1 MKMLKYILIASIFT
15 MTSLVGYSAS
25 EATTTPTAT
34 EQKGLTE
41 EELYQKQQ
49 AELDKQMVEKV
60 DEIRGRLKKFV
71 REVRK
76 VSPATADLLLKEYF
90 GIKVIQYLISL
101 FILGIVFSITKY
113 VINFIFGRLLSLFE
127 KTGKYSFATLFI
139 SKIRNPISVV
149 AWVVAFYYMIAFLVK
164 DPVAIATLAR
174 LLGIIFWG
182 SACWGAMIVSDSLF
196 GSLEAKL
203 RKKSSGAT
211 ASLLGFI
218 NRVVKIAII
227 IIAILSALAHCGINV
242 NTIIASLGIGGM
254 ALAFASQDTIANFFG
269 SVSIILDRPFIVG
282 DWIKTPSVEGN
293 VEAIGFRS
301 TRVRTFNKTVVTIP
315 NSIMAK
321 ETIENFSKMPVRKVT
336 QTLGF
341 TYDSTPEQ
349 LDAVLPV
356 FRERIGEIEGVSAK
370 EGIVAEFVE
379 FGASSL
385 DVQIVYYTRQ
395 IDYAFFIATKRRV
408 NLEIMRIAQENGL
421 SFAFPSV
428 SVYTEK

>member
-1 MKMLKYILIASIFT
+1 MKMLKYILVASIFT
-15 MTSLVGYSAS
+15 MQSLVGYCAPEQTSPA
-25 EATTTPTAT
+25 TAT
-34 EQKGLTE
+34 EQKTLSE

-76 VSPATADLLLKEYF
+76 VSPATADFLVKDIF

-101 FILGIVFSITKY
+101 LILGIVFSLSKY
-113 VINFIFGRLLSLFE
+113 VINFVFGRLLNLFA
-127 KTGKYSFATLFI
+127 KTGKHSFATLFI
-139 SKIRNPISVV
+139 TKIKSPINVV
-149 AWVVAFYYMIAFLVK
+149 AWVIAFYYMIAFLIK
-164 DPVAIATLAR
+164 DPIAIAALAR

-227 IIAILSALAHCGINV
+227 MVAILSALSHCGINV

-282 DWIKTPSVEGN
+282 DWVKTPSIEGT

-301 TRVRTFNKTVVTIP
+301 TRVRTFDKTLITIP

-321 ETIENFSKMPVRKVT
+321 ETIENFSKMPVRKVN
-336 QTLGF
+336 QVLGF

-349 LDAVLPV
+349 IDAVLPQL
-356 FRERIGEIEGVSAK
+356 RERIIKIEGVSVK
-370 EGIVAEFVE
+370 DGVFAEFLE

-385 DVQIVYYTRQ
+385 DIKLVYYTEQ
-395 IDYAFFIATKRRV
+395 TSYAFYTTTKRKV
-408 NLEIMRIAQENGL
+408 NLEIMRIAQENNL